1 MMRGRV
7 DVCAVIQRESSE
19 KSQNSRGH
27 RRSIL
32 AKRRGSWRHL
42 TSFAKEVKIG
52 LHVSPVYEIRLGSL
66 RCVVDFRVSLRT
78 TSLNRTSDTLVFA
91 PTYNER
97 VTVGHYWM
105 PFWSCAMTASCSFS
119 IIVLSMERPY
129 VCQHAAIEP
138 RLRLITH
145 PGKFGV
151 ESAPGSNK
159 LKDSVSDI
167 FAAGPWGRPGRS
179 RTRSGDGEGWKSQ
192 SCRRSSA
199 AIDTPSINRG
209 VSRIPLF

>member
-19 KSQNSRGH
+19 KSQNNRGH

-66 RCVVDFRVSLRT
+66 RCLVDFRVSLRT
-78 TSLNRTSDTLVFA
+78 TSPNRTSDTLVFA

-97 VTVGHYWM
+97 ETVGPYWM
-105 PFWSCAMTASCSFS
+105 PFWACPMTATCSSS
-119 IIVLSMERPY
+119 IIVHRMERPN
-129 VCQHAAIEP
+129 I
-138 RLRLITH
+138 
-145 PGKFGV
+145 
-151 ESAPGSNK
+151 
-159 LKDSVSDI
+159 
-167 FAAGPWGRPGRS
+167 
-179 RTRSGDGEGWKSQ
+179 
-192 SCRRSSA
+192 
-199 AIDTPSINRG
+199 
-209 VSRIPLF
+209 